1 MRNKNEIVNSV
12 VKRKWGDSTLAM
24 NWRNQNK
31 EIIFRLIFY
40 AARRFNYALFLLHAI
55 KIIHPLKREEK

>member
-1 MRNKNEIVNSV
+1 
-12 VKRKWGDSTLAM
+12 M

-40 AARRFNYALFLLHAI
+40 AARRFTSLVFLFFLR
-55 KIIHPLKREEK
+55 KITLPLREKESMIFLEEGFL